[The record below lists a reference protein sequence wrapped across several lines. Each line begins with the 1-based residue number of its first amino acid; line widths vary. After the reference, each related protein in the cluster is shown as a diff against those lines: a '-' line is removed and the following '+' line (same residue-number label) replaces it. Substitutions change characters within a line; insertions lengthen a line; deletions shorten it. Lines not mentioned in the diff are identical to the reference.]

1 MHALSVHSWR
11 VNFSCQG
18 PAVSFSSLLSF
29 HLLTARFLM
38 SRYQRVASAFNQFMR
53 DGLDMMGGA
62 DGEAIDRLLDDYL
75 LSEEEVGDG
84 LPAGS
89 K

>member
-1 MHALSVHSWR
+1 MHALSARSWR

-18 PAVSFSSLLSF
+18 PAVSFFSLLSF
-29 HLLTARFLM
+29 DSLTAM

-62 DGEAIDRLLDDYL
+62 DGKAIDRLLDDYL
-75 LSEEEVGDG
+75 LEVWDG

>member
-1 MHALSVHSWR
+1 MHALSVRSWQ

-18 PAVSFSSLLSF
+18 TAVSFFSLLSS
-29 HLLTARFLM
+29 HSLSAWFLM
-38 SRYQRVASAFNQFMR
+38 SRYQRVASAFYQFMR

-62 DGEAIDRLLDDYL
+62 DGEAIDRLLNDYL

-84 LPAGS
+84 LPVGS

>member
-1 MHALSVHSWR
+1 MHALSARFWR

-18 PAVSFSSLLSF
+18 PAVSFSSLLS
-29 HLLTARFLM
+29 LTAGFLM
-38 SRYQRVASAFNQFMR
+38 SRYQKVASAFNQFMR

>member
-1 MHALSVHSWR
+1 
-11 VNFSCQG
+11 
-18 PAVSFSSLLSF
+18 
-29 HLLTARFLM
+29 M

>member
-1 MHALSVHSWR
+1 MHDARFERALLAGKLQLPRTS
-11 VNFSCQG
+11 
-18 PAVSFSSLLSF
+18 SFFFLSSLS
-29 HLLTARFLM
+29 LTARFLV

-75 LSEEEVGDG
+75 LSEEEAGDG

>member
-1 MHALSVHSWR
+1 MT
-11 VNFSCQG
+11 
-18 PAVSFSSLLSF
+18 PVSQSSI
-29 HLLTARFLM
+29 RFQPVL
-38 SRYQRVASAFNQFMR
+38 R
-53 DGLDMMGGA
+53 DGLDMMGRA